1 MRKYLTCFLILMV
14 AWQTTATADDLYQK
28 MTSPEQMT
36 TSGEYALASNDKR
49 AMLTFDGSKI
59 SQMPTGT
66 TWIGSDDGI
75 VIPYDEKQQ
84 PALLGLIEAGDYY
97 VIYFRG
103 TETCLAASG
112 TKNSP
117 KLTTLAYS
125 EDMAE
130 DNRALW
136 KIELNG
142 DELTLRSVQVGYCLI
157 YGNNTFKVAD
167 KNSKN
172 QYVNIYQKIGEGVR
186 IPSSGYLSYVTLT
199 AVDFTQT
206 PGLTAC
212 EVVAATKSRVNI
224 VPIEQ
229 APAFTAVV
237 LHAAKGSYA
246 ISKAAGTVAPLTSN
260 ILRASDGSMSHRAD
274 GKNYYV
280 LDYRL
285 AHGVGFYR
293 MDKDDIVAE
302 RTGYLIIRGDDS
314 DADFIP
320 LVDGP
325 PTGIEELGRPYLQPN
340 RTRRYD
346 MMGRPLS
353 DGLASPGIVIVGN
366 KKVVGRP

>member
-14 AWQTTATADDLYQK
+14 AWQKTATADDLYQK
-28 MTSPEQMT
+28 MTSPEQVT

-49 AMLTFDGSKI
+49 AMLTFDGSKTG
-59 SQMPTGT
+59 QMATGT

-97 VIYFRG
+97 VIYFKG
-103 TETCLAASG
+103 TETCLAATG

-136 KIELNG
+136 KIEMNG
-142 DELTLRSVQVGYCLI
+142 DELTLRSVQVGYCLV
-157 YGNNTFKVAD
+157 YNSTFKIAG
-167 KNSKN
+167 KNSNN
-172 QYVNIYQKIGEGVR
+172 QYVNIYKKIGEGVR

-224 VPIEQ
+224 VSIEQ

-246 ISKAAGTVAPLTSN
+246 ISKAAGDVAPLTGN
-260 ILRASDGSMSHRAD
+260 LLRASDGSMSHRAD
-274 GKNYYV
+274 GQNYYV
-280 LDYRL
+280 LDFRL

-293 MDKDDIVAE
+293 MEKDDIVAE

-314 DADFIP
+314 DVDFIP

-325 PTGIEELGRPYLQPN
+325 PTGIEELEQPYLQPN

-346 MMGRPLS
+346 IMGRPLP
-353 DGLASPGIVIVGN
+353 DGFASPGIVIVGN

>member
-28 MTSPEQMT
+28 MTSPDQMT
-36 TSGEYALASNDKR
+36 TSGEYALASNDKL
-49 AMLTFDGSKI
+49 AMLTFDGGKI
-59 SQMPTGT
+59 GQMATGT
-66 TWIGSDDGI
+66 TWRGSDDGI

-103 TETCLAASG
+103 TETCLATTG

-117 KLTTLAYS
+117 KLTTTAYS
-125 EDMAE
+125 EDIAE
-130 DNRALW
+130 DDRALW
-136 KIELNG
+136 KIEEHDG
-142 DELTLRSVQVGYCLI
+142 GLTLKSKYVNYSLVYSGS
-157 YGNNTFKVAD
+157 TFKVAD
-167 KNSKN
+167 KNSNN

-224 VPIEQ
+224 VPISQ

-246 ISKAAGTVAPLTSN
+246 ISKATGTVAPLTSN
-260 ILRASDGSMSHRAD
+260 LLRASDGSMSHRAD

-285 AHGVGFYR
+285 AHGAGFYR

-314 DADFIP
+314 DVDFIP

-325 PTGIEELGRPYLQPN
+325 PTGIEELEQPNPQPN
-340 RTRRYD
+340 RARRHD
-346 MMGRPLS
+346 IMGRPLS
-353 DGLASPGIVIVGN
+353 DGLTSPGIVIVGN
-366 KKVVGRP
+366 RKVVGRP

>member
-1 MRKYLTCFLILMV
+1 MRKYFICFLILMV

-28 MTSPEQMT
+28 MTSPEQVT

-49 AMLTFDGSKI
+49 AMLTFDGGKI
-59 SQMPTGT
+59 GQMATGT
-66 TWIGSDDGI
+66 TWRGSDDGI

-97 VIYFRG
+97 VIYFKG
-103 TETCLAASG
+103 TETCLAATG

-130 DNRALW
+130 DSRALW
-136 KIELNG
+136 SIEINNG
-142 DELTLRSVQVGYCLI
+142 ELSLRSVQVGYCLI
-157 YGNNTFKVAD
+157 YGNNTFK
-167 KNSKN
+167 NSNN
-172 QYVNIYQKIGEGVR
+172 QYVNIYKKIGEGVR

-229 APAFTAVV
+229 TPAFTAVV
-237 LHAAKGSYA
+237 LHAEKGSYA

-260 ILRASDGSMSHRAD
+260 LLRASDGSMSHRAD

-293 MDKDDIVAE
+293 MEKDDIVAE

-314 DADFIP
+314 DVDFIP

-325 PTGIEELGRPYLQPN
+325 PTGIEELEQPNPQPN
-340 RTRRYD
+340 RARRYD
-346 MMGRPLS
+346 IMGRPLS

-366 KKVVGRP
+366 RKVVGRP

>member
-14 AWQTTATADDLYQK
+14 AWQKTATADDLYQK
-28 MTSPEQMT
+28 MTSPEQVT

-59 SQMPTGT
+59 GQMPTGT
-66 TWIGSDDGI
+66 TWRGSDDGI

-97 VIYFRG
+97 IIYFRG
-103 TETCLAASG
+103 TETCLAATG
-112 TKNSP
+112 TQNSP
-117 KLTTLAYS
+117 KLSTLVYS
-125 EDMAE
+125 DDMA
-130 DNRALW
+130 DDSRALW
-136 KIELNG
+136 KLEEHDG
-142 DELTLRSVQVGYCLI
+142 GVTLKSKHVDYSLVY
-157 YGNNTFKVAD
+157 NNSTFKVAD

-172 QYVNIYQKIGEGVR
+172 QYVNIYKKIGEGVR

-237 LHAAKGSYA
+237 LHAEKGSYA

-260 ILRASDGSMSHRAD
+260 LLRASDGSMSHRAD
-274 GKNYYV
+274 GQNYYV

-285 AHGVGFYR
+285 AHGAGFYR

-325 PTGIEELGRPYLQPN
+325 PTGIEELEQPNLQPN
-340 RTRRYD
+340 RARRYD
-346 MMGRPLS
+346 IMGRPLL
-353 DGLASPGIVIVGN
+353 GGFVSPGIVIVGN